1 MSLFSNITGFNAN
14 TIKQYAKQDEVKEE
28 EAVDYS
34 NVDYCVGDDYSSMDN
49 IFTKADNE
57 TDYKDYSNEYKLTS
71 EYLNDD
77 ENHSKLDFAS

>member
-14 TIKQYAKQDEVKEE
+14 TIKQYAKQEEVKEE
-28 EAVDYS
+28 AAVDYS

-77 ENHSKLDFAS
+77 ENKSTFDCAS